1 MRVEFIEIVKDG
13 KVEWRYFGENAK
25 TMEPNHQPTSEN
37 IHCTLVSALV
47 GTRSWYICVCATRNE
62 M

>member
-1 MRVEFIEIVKDG
+1 MRVELIEIVKEG

-37 IHCTLVSALV
+37 IHCTVPSF
-47 GTRSWYICVCATRNE
+47 RH
-62 M
+62 